1 MQSLDLW
8 RNRSG
13 GCAHLALLYSL
24 LDLNLWSIPLSY
36 IHFRSLVYKIPT
48 SFVLFGS
55 IWSKGQLLFHVSWH
69 WDLLPFYELFH
80 LVWSLGSQF
89 SSMFT
94 KSLTLKGLAIAIRL
108 ARAEA
113 SQVVTASAELERGM
127 HIYTGSVSDLEEF
140 EPLPHSLNSSHIP
153 VLFQIQVKGRDPCE
167 LVYLPAKLFR
177 A

>member
-1 MQSLDLW
+1 
-8 RNRSG
+8 
-13 GCAHLALLYSL
+13 
-24 LDLNLWSIPLSY
+24 
-36 IHFRSLVYKIPT
+36 
-48 SFVLFGS
+48 
-55 IWSKGQLLFHVSWH
+55 
-69 WDLLPFYELFH
+69 
-80 LVWSLGSQF
+80 
-89 SSMFT
+89 MFT

-113 SQVVTASAELERGM
+113 SQVVTASAEELERGM